1 MSCKVSSKPEQ
12 RKKWSERRILKRSKR
27 KKNRKKQ
34 REMTLL
40 LNFPFKMEEREER
53 GQIGH
58 KKVEEGRFQKA
69 WWWWW
74 HIKDLI

>member
-1 MSCKVSSKPEQ
+1 
-12 RKKWSERRILKRSKR
+12 
-27 KKNRKKQ
+27 
-34 REMTLL
+34 MTLL
-40 LNFPFKMEEREER
+40 LNFPFKMEERGER
-53 GQIGH
+53 GERGH